1 MISELEKSTKILTTE
16 LSLELRSSKMSAGLT
31 NSDSISRLQNEGD
44 RYTRKIEQ
52 EKRRIQ
58 ELETQ
63 IGNLTASIER
73 SRRKRGDARGNKS
86 SSVQIK
92 KDVRLLE
99 NKLDKG
105 LIRYNDSLS
114 NNKDLREKIENARRD
129 RMVFDGI
136 YKKLERQLHE
146 KKKVL
151 ALIIEES
158 NDAYEARDKS
168 QAEMQA
174 LKQRADK
181 EQAEFEVEYQE
192 LGKLIEA
199 DRTIKDRQMLGNQ
212 ASADNSEADIGHRGN
227 LSMTQESNL
236 KRKVARGAW
245 NIAKDKAQMHLS
257 SEKVQS
263 YEEAFQQIQKATG
276 ITDIDELVT
285 KFVEAED
292 KNFSLFNFVNEL
304 NSEIERLEMLIADVK
319 SQIETF
325 KGQGMNTDNQRKKIL
340 HDLDGGLQRTEAKA
354 DEYEEL
360 YQAAMK
366 TINQLKTG
374 IHSIFTRIGC
384 NTTSVEEMLGNQ
396 GVTESNMM
404 QYLGIIEQRTSE
416 ILQTHAL
423 NQTASGGGA
432 MPMGG
437 GGAMLAANIR
447 QGGAAAAAAAGAR
460 KIQVQPPGLDDL
472 SSEESDAEDDERP
485 LTRDELT
492 QKTLRGISKK
502 DTIAR
507 AQRGKPK
514 AN

>member
-1 MISELEKSTKILTTE
+1 MTD
-16 LSLELRSSKMSAGLT
+16 
-31 NSDSISRLQNEGD
+31 SDTIARLQNEGD

-58 ELETQ
+58 ELEMQ
-63 IGNLTASIER
+63 IGNLTGKIEQ
-73 SRRKRGDARGNKS
+73 SRVKRGDSRGNKS
-86 SSVQIK
+86 SSAQIK
-92 KDVRLLE
+92 KEVKMLE

-105 LIRYNDSLS
+105 LIQYNESLS
-114 NNKDLREKIENARRD
+114 NNKNLREKIENARRD
-129 RMVFDGI
+129 RVVFDGI

-146 KKKVL
+146 KKKLL

-158 NDAYEARDKS
+158 NEAYESRDKAQS
-168 QAEMQA
+168 EMQA
-174 LKQRADK
+174 LKGRADK
-181 EQAEFEVEYQE
+181 EQAKFEVEYQE
-192 LGKLIEA
+192 LGKLIES
-199 DRTIKDRQMLGNQ
+199 DRTIKDKQSQNPALMDDTCDEDG
-212 ASADNSEADIGHRGN
+212 SHRGN
-227 LSMTQESNL
+227 LSMSQEASL

-285 KFVEAED
+285 KFVEGED
-292 KNFSLFNFVNEL
+292 KNFSLFNYVNDQ
-304 NSEIERLEMLIADVK
+304 NSDIEKIEMNISDTK

-384 NTTSVEEMLGNQ
+384 ATTSVEEMLGNQ

-423 NQTASGGGA
+423 NQTAGGEGGALLGPGAMAASMRQGGGA
-432 MPMGG
+432 MGNG
-437 GGAMLAANIR
+437 KS
-447 QGGAAAAAAAGAR
+447 
-460 KIQVQPPGLDDL
+460 KIQVNPPGLEDL

-485 LTRDELT
+485 LTIDELK
-492 QKTLRGISKK
+492 QKTLRVISKK
-502 DTIAR
+502 ETVAR

-514 AN
+514 LAQPQQGGSY

>member
-1 MISELEKSTKILTTE
+1 MPGVIEVWNCNISQILPF
-16 LSLELRSSKMSAGLT
+16 SRSVLF
-31 NSDSISRLQNEGD
+31 IL
-44 RYTRKIEQ
+44 
-52 EKRRIQ
+52 
-58 ELETQ
+58 
-63 IGNLTASIER
+63 
-73 SRRKRGDARGNKS
+73 
-86 SSVQIK
+86 V
-92 KDVRLLE
+92 
-99 NKLDKG
+99 
-105 LIRYNDSLS
+105 
-114 NNKDLREKIENARRD
+114 
-129 RMVFDGI
+129 VFDGI

-146 KKKVL
+146 KKKLL
-151 ALIIEES
+151 AAIIEES
-158 NDAYEARDKS
+158 NDAYEARDQA

-192 LGKLIEA
+192 LGKLIES
-199 DRTIKDRQMLGNQ
+199 DRSIKDKQNQNQ
-212 ASADNSEADIGHRGN
+212 ALAENEFYNDPGHRGN
-227 LSMTQESNL
+227 MSMTQEASL

-304 NSEIERLEMLIADVK
+304 NSEIERLEMQITNVK
-319 SQIETF
+319 GQVEKF
-325 KGQGMNTDNQRKKIL
+325 KGQGMNTDNQRKTFL
-340 HDLDGGLQRTEAKA
+340 HDLDAKLQRTESKD

-384 NTTSVEEMLGNQ
+384 ATTSVEEMLGNQ

-423 NQTASGGGA
+423 NQTAGGA
-432 MPMGG
+432 LGG
-437 GGAMLAANIR
+437 GGGGGVILAASGGTG
-447 QGGAAAAAAAGAR
+447 GGAAAADASNTR
-460 KIQVQPPGLDDL
+460 TLQVQPPGIDDL
-472 SSEESDAEDDERP
+472 SSGEESDAEVRNNQLAKQSSELDFSYLYYICRM
-485 LTRDELT
+485 TRDPSQE
-492 QKTLRGISKK
+492 R
-502 DTIAR
+502 
-507 AQRGKPK
+507 
-514 AN
+514 N